1 MLQQTQVA
9 TVIPYYQRFLAR
21 FASLEALA
29 AAPVEEV
36 MALWSGLGYYAR
48 ARNLHASARRIMA
61 QHDGRFP
68 AEVDAILALPGIGR
82 STAHAIAV
90 HCFGARL
97 PILDGNVKRVLCRS
111 HAISGWPGLP
121 AVERELWTLAATLL
135 PAQAADTPAYIQAQM
150 DLGATLCT
158 RSRPDC
164 ERCPWQSLCL
174 ARQQERTRELPS
186 ARPKKALPRREQ
198 VVLLLSDGERWLM
211 ERRPPLGI
219 WGGLL
224 SLPEL
229 PTASAPEDYIRQQL
243 GYTPGTL
250 QALASEPHVFS
261 HFHLTLQPLL
271 ARAEHLTQI
280 SEPGRHCWLTSEELA
295 TAALPAPIR
304 RILGR
309 VVKCEE

>member
-1 MLQQTQVA
+1 
-9 TVIPYYQRFLAR
+9 
-21 FASLEALA
+21 
-29 AAPVEEV
+29 

-261 HFHLTLQPLL
+261 HFHLTLQPLRMQV
-271 ARAEHLTQI
+271 APPTQL
-280 SEPGRHCWLTSEELA
+280 SEPGRYCWLSSAELA

-304 RILGR
+304 RILER
-309 VVKCEE
+309 VARAEK